1 MKSAIATLL
10 TICLLGVVGLSDAV
24 AQHKAG
30 HAQRDAQNQL
40 PEGEQKLVARLSRF
54 LEVPEEELTALNAQG
69 LGWGDVEMAVLIGR
83 AANQS
88 PQSIA
93 ELWLTEQRGW
103 AEVGAQFGISNIEAL
118 KGERPPEAEESDPE
132 P

>member
-1 MKSAIATLL
+1 MKSVIGTLL
-10 TICLLGVVGLSDAV
+10 MVCVLGAVGLSDAA
-24 AQHKAG
+24 AQHQAG
-30 HAQRDAQNQL
+30 QAQRDAQNQL
-40 PEGEQKLVARLSRF
+40 PEGEQRLVTRLSRF
-54 LEVPEEELTALNAQG
+54 LEVPEEDIIALNAQG

-83 AANQS
+83 EVNQS
-88 PQSIA
+88 AQSIA

-103 AEVGAQFGISNIEAL
+103 TELGAQFGISNVEAL

>member
-1 MKSAIATLL
+1 MKSVIGTLL
-10 TICLLGVVGLSDAV
+10 MVCVLGAVGLSDAA
-24 AQHKAG
+24 AQHQAG

-40 PEGEQKLVARLSRF
+40 PEGEQRLVTRLSRF
-54 LEVPEEELTALNAQG
+54 LEVPEEDIIALNAQG

-83 AANQS
+83 EVNQS
-88 PQSIA
+88 AQSIA

-103 AEVGAQFGISNIEAL
+103 TELGAQFGISNVEAL